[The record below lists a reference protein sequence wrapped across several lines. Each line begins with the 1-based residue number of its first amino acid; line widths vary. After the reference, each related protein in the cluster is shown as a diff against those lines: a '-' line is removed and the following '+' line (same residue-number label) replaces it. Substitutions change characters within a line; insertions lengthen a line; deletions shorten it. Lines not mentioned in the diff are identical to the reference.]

1 MASSFLAGTSAAP
14 SMTSWSES
22 WGKCTSSFPTSAYIA
37 YGGALAISWFIFEL
51 VAEREWTSV
60 ATLSVVAHFLGVVML
75 CVQVVSSSSG
85 VGVSARALM
94 LDAIALAFR
103 LSSTLNFW
111 GYLPSDASADYL
123 HPICDMCSFAL
134 ICYLLNKVLR
144 THRDTYQEDEDGMRL
159 GPLVAVCC
167 FLGIL
172 LHGDL
177 DENFFADSFWMSGLF
192 ISVVQVLP
200 QYWLILQS
208 GGRMQALTAH
218 YIAATALERILSGMF
233 MWHSRA
239 YITCAPWVGNFQ
251 HAIYAILLAHI
262 IHLAILSDFAYH
274 YFRTVLPNLGR
285 SAINLQV
292 DHTVYI

>member
-1 MASSFLAGTSAAP
+1 MASLLARELSSEGLMQSWAKSSSRAP
-14 SMTSWSES
+14 IST
-22 WGKCTSSFPTSAYIA
+22 YIA
-37 YGGALAISWFIFEL
+37 YGGALAFSWFVFEL
-51 VAEREWTSV
+51 VAEREWTCV

-75 CVQVVSSSSG
+75 CVQVRSSSSA

-94 LDAIALAFR
+94 LDAIALACR

-123 HPICDMCSFAL
+123 HPVCDLCSFAL
-134 ICYLLNKVLR
+134 VCYLLLRVLR
-144 THRDTYQEDEDGMRL
+144 THRSTYQEDEDGMKL
-159 GPLVAVCC
+159 GPIVVTCC
-167 FLGIL
+167 FLGVL

-177 DENFFADSFWMSGLF
+177 DENAIADSFWMSSLF

-233 MWHSRA
+233 MWHSREW
-239 YITCAPWVGNFQ
+239 ITCAPFVGNFQ

-262 IHLAILSDFAYH
+262 IHLAILSDFLLY
-274 YFRTVLPNLGR
+274 YFRTVLFNPGQ
-285 SAINLQV
+285 SVV
-292 DHTVYI
+292 DLPVDTTMYI